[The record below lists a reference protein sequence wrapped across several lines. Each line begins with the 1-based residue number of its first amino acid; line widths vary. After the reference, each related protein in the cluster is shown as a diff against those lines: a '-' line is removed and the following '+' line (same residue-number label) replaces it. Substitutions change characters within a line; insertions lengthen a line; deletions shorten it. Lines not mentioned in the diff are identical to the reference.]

1 MANYVFSQFCEEL
14 DSETLEN
21 LIQIV
26 SSPMEDAKNGG
37 MGEISDSE
45 ESNSESDDND
55 EASGD
60 ESEASNS
67 E

>member
-26 SSPMEDAKNGG
+26 SSPIEDAKNGG
-37 MGEISDSE
+37 MDEISDSE
-45 ESNSESDDND
+45 ESNSESDD
-55 EASGD
+55 EESGD

-67 E
+67 EK